1 MGIFVFKAQPFGETT
16 NHLRTTEIPKGNQ
29 DWTLSSVS
37 GGPAAMGAA
46 RHQGQNPIPSP
57 EKELYLHNW
66 VPFSLCVLKWAFRK
80 QESGGGL

>member
-1 MGIFVFKAQPFGETT
+1 
-16 NHLRTTEIPKGNQ
+16 
-29 DWTLSSVS
+29 
-37 GGPAAMGAA
+37 MGAA